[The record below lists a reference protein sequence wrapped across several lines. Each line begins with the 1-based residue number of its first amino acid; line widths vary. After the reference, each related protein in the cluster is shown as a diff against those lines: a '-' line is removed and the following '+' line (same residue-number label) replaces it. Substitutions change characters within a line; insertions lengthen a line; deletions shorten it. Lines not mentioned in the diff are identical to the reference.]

1 LRTLQPSERI
11 YTFWDYF
18 RNAYGGDAGLRLD
31 QSLLNALFAP
41 RLKAAGVDRD
51 VRGWEKTSDHAPVW
65 IELTD
70 GAADRPKRTTRL
82 SSGHALPEAS
92 QPVIPAAD
100 GCGGGRYRGPGGA
113 CHWFGRGPYPGGYY
127 GPYRRPYGACGPGNG
142 CGYGWYRG
150 PNGACHPLGRGPF
163 PGGYY
168 GPYHT

>member
-1 LRTLQPSERI
+1 VRKTLTLFLGLGFAATACSQLQAMPIPSLP
-11 YTFWDYF
+11 
-18 RNAYGGDAGLRLD
+18 G
-31 QSLLNALFAP
+31 
-41 RLKAAGVDRD
+41 
-51 VRGWEKTSDHAPVW
+51 TSP
-65 IELTD
+65 L
-70 GAADRPKRTTRL
+70 
-82 SSGHALPEAS
+82 
-92 QPVIPAAD
+92 VIRAAD

-127 GPYRRPYGACGPGNG
+127 GPYRRPYGAWGPGPGPGPGNG